1 MSNVAQFPYIR
12 IAYDLLKRAEHKV
25 FNVDLY
31 NGLDAPILSIQEKPE
46 FIILDYIDEE
56 EGFEL
61 NIHFKNSCIIVTE
74 KDFEFYIDKDINCVF
89 IVSKANENLNFMILI

>member
-31 NGLDAPILSIQEKPE
+31 NGLDAPILMKKKDMNLISTLK
-46 FIILDYIDEE
+46 
-56 EGFEL
+56 
-61 NIHFKNSCIIVTE
+61 IHAS
-74 KDFEFYIDKDINCVF
+74 
-89 IVSKANENLNFMILI
+89 

>member
-31 NGLDAPILSIQEKPE
+31 NGLDAPILSIREKPE

-56 EGFEL
+56 EGHEL
-61 NIHFKNSCIIVTE
+61 NIHFKNSSIVATE
-74 KDFEFYIDKDINCVF
+74 KDFEFYIDKDRDCVF
-89 IVSKANENLNFMILI
+89 IASKADENLNFMILI